1 MSSPSIFQSTSHTP
15 SSSQATSSKQAHKGK
30 KRIAGGTGKKG
41 KVFVEDKKDLLSLMS
56 AITSSKETA
65 QRDKITRA
73 KKLAEGIQGK
83 KGDRNE
89 GTMRERMKKEREL
102 EAAKAKLLDKQKAK
116 RRKKQGREVVEGTTQ
131 KRVGFA

>member
-102 EAAKAKLLDKQKAK
+102 VYWMPFGMFFGEMSDH
-116 RRKKQGREVVEGTTQ
+116 
-131 KRVGFA
+131 